1 MKFACTSE
9 QTEATEHMWFDVLEL
24 DDKQAKVKLIN
35 QPFNIP
41 EMQEGEIYDLSLEN
55 LTYWV
60 IYSAPMQTQIDPD
73 SAFELRRFLNRN

>member
-1 MKFACTSE
+1 
-9 QTEATEHMWFDVLEL
+9 
-24 DDKQAKVKLIN
+24 
-35 QPFNIP
+35 
-41 EMQEGEIYDLSLEN
+41 MQEGEIYDLSLEN